1 MLLRPWWPLL
11 PQQEVLLCKI
21 SPYKG
26 QVDLFRWHSSSKLIP
41 MNITPALLRY
51 KCKGDYGRPCYFF
64 NCMLWVSSTP
74 NCISLNVYLAH
85 WHSLWQIWNRRSFTP
100 SHRLSIGNG
109 ILEGESVQWLSYKKG
124 ITLILFNRIYPL
136 FRFFKVLILL
146 IILTRR
152 QMATHTSHSITF

>member
-1 MLLRPWWPLL
+1 MLLRPWWPPL

-100 SHRLSIGNG
+100 SHSLSIWNG

-124 ITLILFNRIYPL
+124 ITLTPTEFTHCFGFSRYLF
-136 FRFFKVLILL
+136 FLIV
-146 IILTRR
+146 LTRR
-152 QMATHTSHSITF
+152 QTATHTSHSITF